1 MNLRSKGSTNLA
13 PRVDNIKAL
22 ERELGRQRRE
32 REKQAHLHRLGLR
45 WRETRIN
52 RKVSMKLM
60 IIDKMSKKFLLELLK
75 RAMVK
80 ELPTFDLDNHNAKLG
95 PSVHMINL
103 T

>member
-1 MNLRSKGSTNLA
+1 
-13 PRVDNIKAL
+13 
-22 ERELGRQRRE
+22 EL
-32 REKQAHLHRLGLR
+32 EKQRINKSCTKSGQHQSLRKRVGKTEEKEKSKPTYIDWGLR